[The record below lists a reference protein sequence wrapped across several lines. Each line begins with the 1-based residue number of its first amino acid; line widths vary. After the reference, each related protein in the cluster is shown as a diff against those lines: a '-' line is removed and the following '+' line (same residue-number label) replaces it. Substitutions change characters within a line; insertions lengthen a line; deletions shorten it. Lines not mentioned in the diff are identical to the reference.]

1 MSFVTVFSG
10 SDATNAALKHLVA
23 IARGGAVGK
32 SLRLEALAEARL
44 LAGLGTAG

>member
-10 SDATNAALKHLVA
+10 SDATNAALKQLVA

-32 SLRLEALAEARL
+32 AFVSKPLPKPDC
-44 LAGLGTAG
+44 